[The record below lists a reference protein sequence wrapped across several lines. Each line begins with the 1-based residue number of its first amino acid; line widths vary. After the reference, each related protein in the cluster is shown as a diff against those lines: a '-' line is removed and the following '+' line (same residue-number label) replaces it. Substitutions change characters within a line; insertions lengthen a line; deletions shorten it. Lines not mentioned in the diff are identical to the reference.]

1 MRKNISKGEYKITE
15 FRSYHLPE
23 YFPVLLLTGEHWKI
37 SDIPSGR
44 LHFHNCLEV
53 GICHSESGKIE
64 FYGGALE
71 FEAGNVTCIPKNIPH
86 TTYSDKGRKSKWS
99 YLFFDPGRMFGG
111 WMPGSWE
118 NINLVPAGTNGY
130 QYILKKEDSERI
142 YSLAM
147 QVISEMTGKKPGYQL
162 STRGLLLSLYIE
174 LYRIQN
180 LKASRNLSLT
190 EEESKSNTMVLS
202 PALDYI
208 EQNYME
214 SFTTD
219 TLAELCH
226 WSPTHFRR
234 VFSQIMGMSPLEYIN
249 QVRIAEACNMLCTTE
264 DSILSISEN
273 TGFGSVSS
281 FNRNFQQ
288 TVKMSPREYRTQI
301 ADTLLNCNGWMQPE
315 A

>member
-1 MRKNISKGEYKITE
+1 
-15 FRSYHLPE
+15 
-23 YFPVLLLTGEHWKI
+23 
-37 SDIPSGR
+37 
-44 LHFHNCLEV
+44 
-53 GICHSESGKIE
+53 
-64 FYGGALE
+64 
-71 FEAGNVTCIPKNIPH
+71 
-86 TTYSDKGRKSKWS
+86 
-99 YLFFDPGRMFGG
+99 
-111 WMPGSWE
+111 
-118 NINLVPAGTNGY
+118 
-130 QYILKKEDSERI
+130 
-142 YSLAM
+142 
-147 QVISEMTGKKPGYQL
+147 
-162 STRGLLLSLYIE
+162 
-174 LYRIQN
+174 
-180 LKASRNLSLT
+180 
-190 EEESKSNTMVLS
+190 
-202 PALDYI
+202 
-208 EQNYME
+208 ME